1 MNITTTFAAANQRMI
16 EAPTHAAAERLTSN
30 TSTAGVD
37 DPKLREAFDSFVGE
51 TFYAQMLSAMRK
63 TAGKP
68 AYFHGGQAEESF
80 RSQLDQMLAQEMTK
94 SNGSD
99 LSDAMYEQ
107 FRLSQLSRS

>member
-1 MNITTTFAAANQRMI
+1 MNIASTLPLPTSAPADSQSLAAGNRRASAGAAAQ
-16 EAPTHAAAERLTSN
+16 A
-30 TSTAGVD
+30 D

-68 AYFHGGQAEESF
+68 AYFHGGQAEETF

-94 SNGSD
+94 SNAGD
-99 LSDAMYEQ
+99 LSDSMYEQ
-107 FRLSQLSRS
+107 FRLSQLTRS

>member
-1 MNITTTFAAANQRMI
+1 MNIASTLPLPTTAPADAQSLAAGNRLAS
-16 EAPTHAAAERLTSN
+16 AGAATQA
-30 TSTAGVD
+30 D

-68 AYFHGGQAEESF
+68 AYFHGGQAEETF

-94 SNGSD
+94 SNGGD
-99 LSDAMYEQ
+99 LSDTMYEQ
-107 FRLSQLSRS
+107 FRLSQLTRS